1 MKIFKLMK
9 NAISKVSLSAAA
21 VAAFVIFYGAS
32 AMADGASVTVTAPAI
47 GDALSNLFAAIKDH
61 GSVAVLIMA
70 VVQVLKTNEVIG
82 ILGKVSSKFLPV
94 IIAVLTTVGYIVGAV
109 IAGKSWFQG
118 AIEGLVT
125 SGGAMLIYEAIRQI
139 KVSSAGQADVAAK
152 VVK

>member
-1 MKIFKLMK
+1 MKIFSMFRLPVFL
-9 NAISKVSLSAAA
+9 ASSFAFLLAGSA
-21 VAAFVIFYGAS
+21 F
-32 AMADGASVTVTAPAI
+32 ADGVAVTVTAPAF
-47 GDALSNLFAAIKDH
+47 GDALANLFAAIKDH
-61 GSVAVLIMA
+61 GSVAVLVMA

-82 ILGKVSSKFLPV
+82 ILGKVSSKFLPL
-94 IIAVLTTVGYIVGAV
+94 IIAVLTTVGYVVAAV

-139 KVSSAGQADVAAK
+139 KVSEAASADVAAK